1 MRRPGPNGWR
11 WVASDASCWHSWR
24 VQRSNTPGVLAVAG
38 AVLAFSITASL
49 VKWSGTPG
57 SVIAFWRMLAAIVVW
72 WLIARIAGEPPTW
85 RSLRLALLPG
95 LLFGIN
101 IALFFT
107 AITRTSVAHAE
118 FVGSIAPLV
127 LAPTGALLFGERIV
141 WRAVAWGSLAIVGVS
156 MVIFGGS
163 GGGVA
168 TLGGD
173 ALAVAAMVLWCS
185 YLLATKRVRQHMGVA
200 QFMASVTPIAAIAL
214 GVIVLVRGG
223 ATNVPARGW
232 VVIVA
237 LLFLTGVTAQGL
249 ITYAQRHVPVATIG
263 IMQVAQPA
271 LSVAWAALLI
281 GESVRPVQIVGMGVV
296 LLGLSLFTLRS
307 APRPAKIDRRH
318 VEGELAGPAG

>member
-1 MRRPGPNGWR
+1 M
-11 WVASDASCWHSWR
+11 
-24 VQRSNTPGVLAVAG
+24 LAVAG
-38 AVLAFSITASL
+38 AVLAFSVTASL
-49 VKWSGTPG
+49 VKWSGTAG
-57 SVIAFWRMLAAIVVW
+57 SVIAFWRMLAAIVIW
-72 WLIARIAGEPPTW
+72 WLIARIAGEAPTW

-95 LLFGIN
+95 LLFGVN

-118 FVGSIAPLV
+118 FVGSLAPLV
-127 LAPTGALLFGERIV
+127 LAPTGALMFGERIM
-141 WRAVAWGSLAIVGVS
+141 WRAVAWGSIAIVGVS

-163 GGGVA
+163 GRGVA

-173 ALAVAAMVLWCS
+173 TLAFAAMVLWCG
-185 YLLATKRVRQHMGVA
+185 YLLAARRVRQHMGVA
-200 QFMASVTPIAAIAL
+200 QFMASVTPIAAMTL
-214 GVIVLVRGG
+214 GAIVLAKGG
-223 ATNVPARGW
+223 ATDVSARGW

-271 LSVAWAALLI
+271 LSVAWAAWFI

-296 LLGLSLFTLRS
+296 LLGLTLFTLRS
-307 APRPAKIDRRH
+307 APRSANT
-318 VEGELAGPAG
+318 EA